1 MSVIFILWKRQI
13 KRYFRSRSRVIGS
26 LAQPIL
32 FLVALGF
39 GLGPIYNQATGE
51 SYIQFLAPGII
62 AMSILFTSIFS
73 GIDLIWDKKFGFL
86 KEVLVAPVPRILI
99 MLGRTLGA
107 ATIGFLQGLII
118 LMLILLVGFR
128 PEISILLPLALVFM
142 LFSALFFTALGTAIA
157 SLLDDMSAF
166 PLVMN
171 FVVMPIFFLSGA
183 LFPLEN
189 LPISI
194 RWFSYINPL
203 SFGVDGLRSTLTEH
217 LFLGLGTDL
226 LVLSVSIIIMMV
238 TGAFLFKRIQ
248 I

>member
-13 KRYFRSRSRVIGS
+13 KRYFRSRSRVVGS

-32 FLVALGF
+32 FLIALGF

-118 LMLILLVGFR
+118 FILTLFVGFR
-128 PEISILLPLALVFM
+128 PEISMYLPLALLFM

-157 SLLDDMSAF
+157 SLLDDMSAV

-171 FVVMPIFFLSGA
+171 FVVIIVFCLHG
-183 LFPLEN
+183 
-189 LPISI
+189 
-194 RWFSYINPL
+194 FS
-203 SFGVDGLRSTLTEH
+203 F
-217 LFLGLGTDL
+217 
-226 LVLSVSIIIMMV
+226 
-238 TGAFLFKRIQ
+238 
-248 I
+248 